1 LPADGLAVLDGP
13 AKLAAWVRVLSTG
26 RGRKTDGVD
35 AVSVGVAA
43 WTASGLVS
51 VQSDELAM
59 ALRALTEHGRRD
71 LPLQRGGLPAA
82 VTEQFEELVVEPA

>member
-26 RGRKTDGVD
+26 RGRRTDGVD

-59 ALRALTEHGRRD
+59 ALRALT
-71 LPLQRGGLPAA
+71 
-82 VTEQFEELVVEPA
+82 